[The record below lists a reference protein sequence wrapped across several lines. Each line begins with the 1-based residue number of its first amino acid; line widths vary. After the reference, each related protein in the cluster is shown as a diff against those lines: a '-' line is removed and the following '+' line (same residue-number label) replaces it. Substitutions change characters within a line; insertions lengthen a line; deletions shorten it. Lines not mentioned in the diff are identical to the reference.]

1 MILFYNFQ
9 IMRKKY
15 LFIYLHM
22 YIPSTKKNRESIII
36 IISSCVIVEEYI
48 YILLDIFIF
57 DINTK

>member
-15 LFIYLHM
+15 LFIYLHT

-48 YILLDIFIF
+48 YIYF
-57 DINTK
+57 